1 MSAGWAWKGS
11 GSPWTLEAPHG
22 VWAVSELRPGGRAE
36 LRYAS
41 FDKGGRLSVAPL
53 AIGEFAS
60 ARDARL
66 TADLYEA
73 EEPLEL
79 PEGIADALLPN
90 GGVTEIL
97 APDGRSFLLSL
108 SGEAVTLTSSQGSAR
123 SEWARLDQPR
133 VSTRI
138 CAAAPLPGTGGAR
151 SCYHAQAREPDGHRG
166 EVTSPHRVIRVEGL
180 LGDRLSCSQLWSGGY
195 AGYRA
200 G

>member
-1 MSAGWAWKGS
+1 L
-11 GSPWTLEAPHG
+11 T
-22 VWAVSELRPGGRAE
+22 
-36 LRYAS
+36 
-41 FDKGGRLSVAPL
+41 KGGRLSVAPL

-133 VSTRI
+133 VSTGGPEYARPPRYQEPAELDLAI
-138 CAAAPLPGTGGAR
+138 MLRLVNLTGTAAK
-151 SCYHAQAREPDGHRG
+151 
-166 EVTSPHRVIRVEGL
+166 
-180 LGDRLSCSQLWSGGY
+180 
-195 AGYRA
+195 
-200 G
+200 